1 MMFQGRIVSM
11 ALLLVGA
18 APFGAAQDICTSNNG
33 VFTVKVDLFASE
45 LGTFLRINQ
54 SSFFDQPH
62 FLQEPHSNVF
72 FCC

>member
-18 APFGAAQDICTSNNG
+18 VPFGAAQDICKSSTG

-54 SSFFDQPH
+54 YHLLLEKPH
-62 FLQEPHSNVF
+62 VRQELH
-72 FCC
+72 